1 MTSFQF
7 MIVLVCCN
15 IHDSSFFFAFQLVS
29 NCNLSKKSLISLAQK
44 NPEMH
49 SFFSK
54 SLHQRS
60 WISPSCIFS
69 PKKCLTLKM
78 KPKYLHLSCSV
89 AFLTW
94 RAPLTPKLLMVFL
107 SSSGLLH
114 SESIEQT
121 CKTIKAE
128 HSNSPSL
135 R

>member
-29 NCNLSKKSLISLAQK
+29 NCNLSKKFDIPCPKKSWNAFIFFKKFAPKEL
-44 NPEMH
+44 NF
-49 SFFSK
+49 SFLYF
-54 SLHQRS
+54 
-60 WISPSCIFS
+60 F